1 MKTTLT
7 QRLKAKAK
15 RSSEIQLELSEQH
28 ELTQFNKSLSRFT
41 NSFENVKELQ
51 KL

>member
-15 RSSEIQLELSEQH
+15 QSLEIQLELSEQH
-28 ELTQFNKSLSRFT
+28 ELIQYNKSLSRFT
-41 NSFENVKELQ
+41 NSFEDAKKLQ
-51 KL
+51 TL

>member
-15 RSSEIQLELSEQH
+15 KQSAIQAELQFEF
-28 ELTQFNKSLSRFT
+28 ELRKFNTSLSRFT
-41 NSFENVKELQ
+41 NSFEDAKKLQ
-51 KL
+51 IL